1 MIVWVPT
8 ELGVKVTEQVDWLV
22 VVGESVQLEGVK
34 LPLPL
39 VPKVTVPVGAV
50 LVPAAVSF
58 TVAVQTVSLST
69 GTLAGVQL
77 TVVEVARL
85 ATLTVAL
92 P

>member
-1 MIVWVPT
+1 M
-8 ELGVKVTEQVDWLV
+8 
-22 VVGESVQLEGVK
+22 
-34 LPLPL
+34 
-39 VPKVTVPVGAV
+39 VTVMV
-50 LVPAAVSF
+50 LVPATVSF

>member
-1 MIVWVPT
+1 M
-8 ELGVKVTEQVDWLV
+8 
-22 VVGESVQLEGVK
+22 K

-39 VPKVTVPVGAV
+39 VLKVTVPVGAV

-77 TVVEVARL
+77 TVVEVERL

>member
-1 MIVWVPT
+1 M
-8 ELGVKVTEQVDWLV
+8 QLV
-22 VVGESVQLEGVK
+22 GVK

>member
-1 MIVWVPT
+1 VIVWVPT

-39 VPKVTVPVGAV
+39 VLKVTVPVGAV